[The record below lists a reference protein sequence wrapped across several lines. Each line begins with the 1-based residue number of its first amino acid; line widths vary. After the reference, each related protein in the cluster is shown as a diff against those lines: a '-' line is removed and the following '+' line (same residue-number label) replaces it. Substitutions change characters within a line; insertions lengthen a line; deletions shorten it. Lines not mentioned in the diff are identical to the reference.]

1 MHSRAHRKFTKGPRM
16 KIAPRVCALLAL
28 AASALTACVYA
39 PFMQSSF
46 AFDRHPGVSM
56 ETWWQYD
63 AGGYGYP
70 VTLLV
75 NRSGVDKCAWTAA
88 LPSRVLHPGET
99 WPVAQGQSPGAVG
112 ISNVLPADPNCANA
126 KQTYGTTQQ

>member
-1 MHSRAHRKFTKGPRM
+1 M
-16 KIAPRVCALLAL
+16 KIASRVCVLLAVV
-28 AASALTACVYA
+28 ASALTACVYT

-46 AFDRHPGVSM
+46 AFDRHPGVSL

-75 NRSGVDKCAWTAA
+75 NRSAVAKCAWTAA

-112 ISNVLPADPNCANA
+112 IANVLPTDPNCVNA
-126 KQTYGTTQQ
+126 KQTYGTQQQ